1 MMELKVIGGGCDE
14 CDRLYEN
21 VSEALKQLEMSAQ
34 IERVSELIDIVK
46 LGVMTAPSLMKDGKL
61 IVSGQVPS
69 VEKLMELRKKYPHMP
84 HICGCEEKQSTDKR
98 RRNSMNEK
106 KNTQATVGESVGFER
121 IRRITGYLVGTTDR
135 FNNAKRAEEKDRVK
149 HGLQAEN

>member
-21 VSEALKQLEMSAQ
+21 VSEALKRLEMSAQ

-61 IVSGQVPS
+61 IVQRTGAVGG
-69 VEKLMELRKKYPHMP
+69 KADGAFKK
-84 HICGCEEKQSTDKR
+84 IV
-98 RRNSMNEK
+98 NL
-106 KNTQATVGESVGFER
+106 F
-121 IRRITGYLVGTTDR
+121 
-135 FNNAKRAEEKDRVK
+135 
-149 HGLQAEN
+149 

>member
-21 VSEALKQLEMSAQ
+21 VSEALKRLEMSAQ

-69 VEKLMELRKKYPHMP
+69 VEKLMELLKDSQFVFF
-84 HICGCEEKQSTDKR
+84 EKTDLPFSR
-98 RRNSMNEK
+98 RR
-106 KNTQATVGESVGFER
+106 SV
-121 IRRITGYLVGTTDR
+121 
-135 FNNAKRAEEKDRVK
+135 
-149 HGLQAEN
+149 

>member
-46 LGVMTAPSLMKDGKL
+46 PPSCL
-61 IVSGQVPS
+61 
-69 VEKLMELRKKYPHMP
+69 
-84 HICGCEEKQSTDKR
+84 
-98 RRNSMNEK
+98 
-106 KNTQATVGESVGFER
+106 
-121 IRRITGYLVGTTDR
+121 
-135 FNNAKRAEEKDRVK
+135 
-149 HGLQAEN
+149 